1 MEKVGMKIVRVA
13 LIGFGNVGQG
23 FAEILRDRAKEYQEI
38 FGLDI
43 RIVAVSDLQFGSVYD
58 PDGLDPAALL
68 SAIQN
73 SGSFT
78 GLDAEESEWDT
89 QTTIVK
95 CNADVIAEISFT
107 DLDSGEP
114 ATSYVRQAL
123 KNGKHVIT
131 TNKGPIALH
140 FSELDE
146 LAQENGVRIGF
157 EGTVMSGTPALR
169 LGMQMLRSAGVRK
182 IEGILNGTTNY
193 ILSEMTKGLSYQ
205 SALKD
210 AQRLGY
216 AEADPRGDVEGHDAA
231 AKVAILSTVLMGS
244 AIRPDQVERT
254 GITGLT
260 QEKIG
265 EAQENGQCWK
275 LIGSVEKKNGEVV
288 ACVKPMCLPRSHPFA
303 AVNGATNAI
312 HYTTDLLG
320 EVTLIGP
327 GAGRVETGLAL
338 INDLI
343 SIYSS

>member
-1 MEKVGMKIVRVA
+1 MKIVRVA

-23 FAEILRDRAKEYQEI
+23 FTEILRDRADEYAKI
-38 FGLDI
+38 YGLDI
-43 RIVAVSDLQFGSVYD
+43 HIVAATDLQFGTVYE
-58 PDGLDPAALL
+58 PGGLDPAALL
-68 SAIQN
+68 SAIQDNN
-73 SGSFT
+73 SFA
-78 GLDAEESEWDT
+78 GLADEKPDWDT

-95 CNADVIAEISFT
+95 SNSDVVAEISFT

-114 ATSYVRQAL
+114 ATSHVRQAL
-123 KNGKHVIT
+123 ENGKHVIT

-140 FSELDE
+140 FSELDK
-146 LAQENGVRIGF
+146 LAQDNGVRIGF

-169 LGMQMLRSAGVRK
+169 LGMQTLRSAGVRK

-193 ILSEMTKGLSYQ
+193 ILTEMSKGLAYET
-205 SALKD
+205 ALKE

-244 AIRPDQVERT
+244 AIKPDQVDRT

-260 QEKIG
+260 QEQIR
-265 EAQENGQCWK
+265 EARESGKCWK
-275 LIGSVEKKNGEVV
+275 LIGSVEKMNGEI
-288 ACVKPMCLPRSHPFA
+288 AASVKPMCLPLIHPFA
-303 AVNGATNAI
+303 AVNGPTNAI
-312 HYTTDLLG
+312 HYITDLLG

-343 SIYSS
+343 SIFLRA